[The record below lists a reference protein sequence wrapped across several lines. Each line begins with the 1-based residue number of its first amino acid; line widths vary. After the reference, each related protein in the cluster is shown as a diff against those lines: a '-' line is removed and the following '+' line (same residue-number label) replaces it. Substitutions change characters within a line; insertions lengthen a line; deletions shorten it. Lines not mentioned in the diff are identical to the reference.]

1 MSFIPAI
8 ISIVGSVREYL
19 SENGAKKDEKW
30 WIRFISEIIGAFGT
44 VLATVMFVCCTAITI
59 CIKSESA
66 LDPRL
71 SRVLPNGSIVAKNN
85 TFTNFVSTVEPFWFC
100 TILEDS
106 WFTDVRFTSKC
117 APVEPAQDGFQI
129 KAKPF
134 SDS

>member
-1 MSFIPAI
+1 MAFIPAI
-8 ISIVGSVREYL
+8 ISIVGSVREFL
-19 SENGAKKDEKW
+19 AEGGAQKDEKW
-30 WIRFISEIIGAFGT
+30 WIKFIAEVIGAFGT
-44 VLATVMFVCCTAITI
+44 VLATVMFICCTAITI

-71 SRVLPNGSIVAKNN
+71 SRVAPDGTIVAKNN
-85 TFTNFVSTVEPFWFC
+85 TFTSFVDSVEPHWFC
-100 TILEDS
+100 EILEDS
-106 WFTDVRFTSKC
+106 WFTDVRFTATC